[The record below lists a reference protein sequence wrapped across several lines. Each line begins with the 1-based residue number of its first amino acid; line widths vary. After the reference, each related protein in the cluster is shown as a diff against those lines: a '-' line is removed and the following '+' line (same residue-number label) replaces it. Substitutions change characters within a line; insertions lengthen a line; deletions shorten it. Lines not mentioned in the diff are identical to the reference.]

1 MKHFFSLLAFAFC
14 LLNLQAQNVGIGTTA
29 PHVSAALEIKDTT
42 KGLLI
47 PRMTTAQR
55 DAITSP
61 AVGLMILN
69 LDDKCADIYNGTAW
83 IKNCGFSVTTDTL
96 PYDLWTQKTDF
107 GGTVRA
113 NAVGFNIGTK
123 GYIGTGSNAV
133 GFTKDFWEYD
143 PTANSWTQKAD
154 FGGTARVRAV
164 GFSIGTKGYI
174 GTGSGAGGFKIDF
187 WEYDPSVN
195 SWTQKADFSGTA
207 RYAAVGFSIGTK
219 GYIGTG
225 WDGGGFKN
233 DFWEYDPASNV
244 WTQKTDFGGTAR
256 ERAVGF
262 SIGTKGY
269 IGTGYDG
276 FFFRKDFWEYDPST
290 NSWTQKADFGGY
302 EMYDA
307 VGFSI
312 GAKGYIGTGDYGVSY
327 AKYFWEYNP
336 AANSWTQKTDFG
348 GTARFAAVGFS
359 IGTKGYIGTGYN
371 GAYQKDFWE
380 YDPYPFSSFYSGGS
394 NISNHYYADDGL
406 WIKTGDTLRH
416 APTVNKF
423 YLNGNT
429 NITGNTLITGNT
441 GIGTA
446 TPTAKLHVAGNQKI
460 DGTNTLEF
468 GAGIF
473 GKQTDAGKIGYQT
486 FSSNALDIVGAG
498 TSGTNRKIKFW
509 NEGGADFNGNVGIGT
524 TNPSQKLDVNGNAN
538 ITGKLI
544 LSDSALL
551 NGNARIAG
559 NALIIGNV
567 GIGIT
572 NPSQKLDVTGN
583 TNITGKLM
591 LSDSALLN
599 GNAKIS
605 GYTNL
610 KDTVYIDKIIK
621 QDAETAPALQNSW
634 VNYGAPFAD
643 AKYYKDK
650 EGVVHLKG
658 LIKNGSIIVNTVLFN
673 LPVGYRPSTSGQLI
687 FTVDNATGI
696 GRVDVKT
703 NGDVVVVTAASNLF
717 LNLTGISFR
726 AD

>member
-1 MKHFFSLLAFAFC
+1 MKQFLSLLAFEFC

-29 PHVSAALEIKDTT
+29 PHASAALEIKDTT

-55 DAITSP
+55 DAIVNP

-83 IKNCGFSVTTDTL
+83 IKNCGILIDTL
-96 PYDLWTQKTDF
+96 PD
-107 GGTVRA
+107 GA
-113 NAVGFNIGTK
+113 
-123 GYIGTGSNAV
+123 
-133 GFTKDFWEYD
+133 
-143 PTANSWTQKAD
+143 WTQKAD
-154 FGGTARVRAV
+154 FGGTARSAAVGFSIDTKGYIGTGNFTKDFWEYDPSSNTWTQKANFSGTARSSAV

-174 GTGSGAGGFKIDF
+174 GTGND
-187 WEYDPSVN
+187 
-195 SWTQKADFSGTA
+195 GT
-207 RYAAVGFSIGTK
+207 
-219 GYIGTG
+219 
-225 WDGGGFKN
+225 
-233 DFWEYDPASNV
+233 
-244 WTQKTDFGGTAR
+244 
-256 ERAVGF
+256 
-262 SIGTKGY
+262 
-269 IGTGYDG
+269 
-276 FFFRKDFWEYDPST
+276 FRKDFWEFDPYSLGSFYTGST
-290 NSWTQKADFGGY
+290 N
-302 EMYDA
+302 
-307 VGFSI
+307 I
-312 GAKGYIGTGDYGVSY
+312 GNY
-327 AKYFWEYNP
+327 
-336 AANSWTQKTDFG
+336 
-348 GTARFAAVGFS
+348 
-359 IGTKGYIGTGYN
+359 
-371 GAYQKDFWE
+371 
-380 YDPYPFSSFYSGGS
+380 
-394 NISNHYYADDGL
+394 YYAEDGL
-406 WIKTGDTLRH
+406 WIKRGDTLRH
-416 APTVNKF
+416 ATTVNKVL
-423 YLNGNT
+423 LNGNT

-468 GAGIF
+468 GAGF
-473 GKQTDAGKIGYQT
+473 SKEANAGKIGYQT
-486 FSSNALDIVGAG
+486 FTVDALDIVGAG
-498 TSGTNRKIKFW
+498 TNAGTRKIKFW

-524 TNPSQKLDVNGNAN
+524 STPSQKLDVNGNVN
-538 ITGKLI
+538 ITGKLM

-551 NGNARIAG
+551 NGNARVAG

-572 NPSQKLDVTGN
+572 TPSQKLDVTGN

-658 LIKNGSIIVNTVLFN
+658 LIKSGSITANTVLFN

-696 GRVDVKT
+696 GRVDVKA